1 MGAWYQR
8 LNGELRG
15 WIVNEKMVN
24 DISAAMKKM
33 PNYEWEVYRWINL
46 SDGDYQQFVDLK
58 VWDVFTDPAF
68 MSTST
73 SESVAKSFMD
83 TTIYSAENKVML
95 KIKSKNGK
103 FIWNAWESEILF
115 DRWTQ
120 FKVIQK
126 NTNWKTINIYLEE
139 I

>member
-1 MGAWYQR
+1 
-8 LNGELRG
+8 
-15 WIVNEKMVN
+15 
-24 DISAAMKKM
+24 
-33 PNYEWEVYRWINL
+33 
-46 SDGDYQQFVDLK
+46 
-58 VWDVFTDPAF
+58 
-68 MSTST
+68 
-73 SESVAKSFMD
+73 
-83 TTIYSAENKVML
+83 ML